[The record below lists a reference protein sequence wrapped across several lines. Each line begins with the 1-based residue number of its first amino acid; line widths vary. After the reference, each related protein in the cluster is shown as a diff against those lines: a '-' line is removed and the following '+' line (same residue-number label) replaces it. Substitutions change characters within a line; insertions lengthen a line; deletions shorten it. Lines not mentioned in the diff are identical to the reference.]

1 MLAKNALYISKISN
15 NQAAHH
21 IGLSLTLRALA
32 TSNHYACYSIMP
44 AERRPMRQRDKR
56 SNDPRQEDRIQMAI
70 EGVNAGRYR
79 SFKAAAVQL
88 KVRKQA

>member
-1 MLAKNALYISKISN
+1 MPAKNALYISKISN
-15 NQAAHH
+15 TQAAHH
-21 IGLSLTLRALA
+21 IGLPLTQRALA

-44 AERRPMRQRDKR
+44 AERCAMRQHDKC

-70 EGVNAGRYR
+70 EGMNAGCYR

-88 KVRKQA
+88 KVR

>member
-15 NQAAHH
+15 TQAAHH
-21 IGLSLTLRALA
+21 IGLPLTQHALA
-32 TSNHYACYSIMP
+32 TSNHYTCYSIMP
-44 AERRPMRQRDKR
+44 AERCAMRQRDKR

-88 KVRKQA
+88 KVR